1 MPPVEFDTIPRF
13 VSSSTEEGKNS
24 VAASNFLELG
34 SFEPIITRSKGSAP
48 QPSEAIE
55 DVEVPEID
63 SEDETTI
70 DKIMKDYSEEES
82 ADDSDYVP
90 SCEDSEDEAD
100 STSNDFVITR
110 SKGIPPQD
118 SGIVKDVEIPE
129 VDSEDE
135 MTVDKILKNYSDV
148 EEASGDDSD
157 YFPSEAS
164 EDEELEYDS
173 DASISDDEECQ
184 EIIEDVV
191 IPKASFPR
199 RSKRVVIEDVKIPK
213 ISNAVVLD
221 VPVGHPQL
229 SNDVLD
235 HLAGFT
241 IVQTGIKVLDF
252 GLEMCQELLSAPYKE
267 HVQGVRRHLR
277 AIRRSGK
284 GSAREGFF
292 SFFIELFM
300 VNWFLSFI
308 GLTLNVDSSSKHE
321 LRSSRSGSSED
332 EFCDDDEST
341 VYKLMKDYDS
351 QDDEDYVPADCS
363 EDSMEFE
370 SDCSEDETVV
380 EKLMKDYSEGEDSVY
395 VPSSEES
402 EDEEG
407 IEYDSE
413 AEVSEDSDYDSS
425 DVEESE
431 DDETI
436 VEKIMKDYSEEESD
450 FDADYVPG
458 EEEAEDDIE
467 FESDASISDTEDSE
481 ESATDE
487 VEYDHEDVEEGGSQV
502 DDEE

>member
-1 MPPVEFDTIPRF
+1 M
-13 VSSSTEEGKNS
+13 
-24 VAASNFLELG
+24 
-34 SFEPIITRSKGSAP
+34 
-48 QPSEAIE
+48 
-55 DVEVPEID
+55 
-63 SEDETTI
+63 
-70 DKIMKDYSEEES
+70 
-82 ADDSDYVP
+82 
-90 SCEDSEDEAD
+90 
-100 STSNDFVITR
+100 
-110 SKGIPPQD
+110 
-118 SGIVKDVEIPE
+118 
-129 VDSEDE
+129 
-135 MTVDKILKNYSDV
+135 
-148 EEASGDDSD
+148 
-157 YFPSEAS
+157 
-164 EDEELEYDS
+164 
-173 DASISDDEECQ
+173 
-184 EIIEDVV
+184 
-191 IPKASFPR
+191 
-199 RSKRVVIEDVKIPK
+199 
-213 ISNAVVLD
+213 
-221 VPVGHPQL
+221 
-229 SNDVLD
+229 
-235 HLAGFT
+235 
-241 IVQTGIKVLDF
+241 VLDF
-252 GLEMCQELLSAPYKE
+252 GLEICQEVVSAPYKE

-380 EKLMKDYSEGEDSVY
+380 EKLMKDYSEGEDCVY

-402 EDEEG
+402 EDEGG

-431 DDETI
+431 EDET
-436 VEKIMKDYSEEESD
+436 
-450 FDADYVPG
+450 
-458 EEEAEDDIE
+458 EDDIE
-467 FESDASISDTEDSE
+467 FESDASISDTEESE
-481 ESATDE
+481 ESATDEDATDE
-487 VEYDHEDVEEGGSQV
+487 VEYDHEDMEEGGSQV